1 MSYTMDAL
9 MRADSEQG
17 KGASRRLR
25 RNNQVPAIIYG
36 GDAEPKAIKLY
47 HNQIVRNLMEA
58 AFYEQVITL
67 TLEDGE
73 EKVILQDLQRHP
85 YKPLIL
91 HADFIRATAEE
102 IAEAEAAAKA
112 EAEAKADDAAEEKT
126 DEA

>member
-9 MRADSEQG
+9 MRAETEQG

-25 RNNQVPAIIYG
+25 RQNQVPAIIYG
-36 GDAEPKAIKLY
+36 GDAEPKSIKVY

-67 TLEDGE
+67 KFEDGE

-102 IAEAEAAAKA
+102 IAATEAAEADQS
-112 EAEAKADDAAEEKT
+112 ADEAAEET
-126 DEA
+126 ADEA

>member
-25 RNNQVPAIIYG
+25 HNNQVPAIIYG

-58 AFYEQVITL
+58 TFYEQVITL

-91 HADFIRATAEE
+91 HADFMRATAEE
-102 IAEAEAAAKA
+102 IAATEAAQAEAAAE
-112 EAEAKADDAAEEKT
+112 EAA